1 MQPKATSQASCDSKK
16 VDGYA
21 HLKPPHW
28 FRVQDSL
35 AGRCPSGVGLNAV
48 LDYTRQLRVLSER
61 TDTAV
66 EGNNGDGGAAGGK
79 TLDFVLWGDP

>member
-28 FRVQDSL
+28 FRIQDSL

-48 LDYTRQLRVLSER
+48 LDYTRQLRVPSE
-61 TDTAV
+61 TDRYK
-66 EGNNGDGGAAGGK
+66 EKSMGGCGAAEG
-79 TLDFVLWGDP
+79 